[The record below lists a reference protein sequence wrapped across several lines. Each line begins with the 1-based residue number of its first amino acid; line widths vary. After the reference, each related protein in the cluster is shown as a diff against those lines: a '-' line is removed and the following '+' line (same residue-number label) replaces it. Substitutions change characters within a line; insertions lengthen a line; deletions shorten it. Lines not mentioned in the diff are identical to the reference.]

1 MEEGAMKHKPERAT
15 VRKNSRPAW
24 TPLLE
29 RIEPDAAGID
39 CGSQEH
45 YVAVPS
51 DRDPQPV
58 RAFRT
63 FTAELNRLADWLQQ
77 CAIKTVAM
85 ESTGVYW
92 IPLYE
97 ILEERGFEV
106 VLVNARHLHN
116 VRGRKSD
123 VSDCEWLQQLHS
135 VVLLSPSFRPAATL
149 VPLRAYLR
157 QRHTLVEEGES
168 YPADAKSAD

>member
-1 MEEGAMKHKPERAT
+1 MKHQPKRERA
-15 VRKNSRPAW
+15 KIRPRRGW

-29 RIEPDAAGID
+29 RIQPDAAGID
-39 CGSQEH
+39 CGERSH
-45 YVAVPS
+45 FVALPP

-58 RAFRT
+58 REFRT
-63 FTAELNRLADWLQQ
+63 FTAELKGLADWLGQ
-77 CAIKTVAM
+77 CRIKTVAM

-116 VRGRKSD
+116 VRGR
-123 VSDCEWLQQLHS
+123 
-135 VVLLSPSFRPAATL
+135 
-149 VPLRAYLR
+149 
-157 QRHTLVEEGES
+157 
-168 YPADAKSAD
+168 